1 MKNECNNY
9 IGGRKACGCEFRF
22 EECGRVE
29 TQEPKEIEEI
39 CICLSIW

>member
-1 MKNECNNY
+1 MKKY
-9 IGGRKACGCEFRF
+9 ICGREFRF
-22 EECGRVE
+22 EECGKGE